1 MTAIRLIAMDLDG
14 TLLDNQGRLPAENAQ
29 VVAEA
34 AAQGIEIVLATG
46 RRFDSARAFA
56 VQMACPMHV
65 ISSNGAL
72 TKTVSGETLSRR
84 LLPAAVARRVLAAT
98 ERFRSEAGVVFDRAT
113 STEIVLERID
123 WDDPLRGA
131 YYRKYRE
138 SVREIRPLA
147 ACLDGPDS
155 EDPIQV
161 MFTGGCERMRAA
173 QETLRKLANG
183 GAEFSLALADYPARD
198 LAILDVLEHGV
209 TKGVAL
215 ADWAHRRGMAREEV
229 MAIGDN
235 WNDREMLEYAGVP
248 VVMANAVAEVMADA
262 KNRDWNM
269 TLSNEQCGVAHA
281 VRRHALLDGRT
292 NGRAHGRK

>member
-14 TLLDNQGRLPAENAQ
+14 TLLDNQGRLPAENART
-29 VVAEA
+29 VAEA
-34 AAQGIEIVLATG
+34 AARGIEILLVTG

-56 VQMACPMHV
+56 MQMSCPIHV

-72 TKTVSGETLSRR
+72 TKTLAGETLSRR

-113 STEIVLERID
+113 NTEIVMERID
-123 WDDPLRGA
+123 WDNPLRGD
-131 YYRKYRE
+131 YYRKYRD

-147 ACLDGPDS
+147 DCLDG

-161 MFTGGCERMRAA
+161 MFSGGCQRMYAV
-173 QETLRKLANG
+173 QEILGKLANAG
-183 GAEFSLALADYPARD
+183 SEFSLALADYPARD
-198 LAILDVLEHGV
+198 LAILDVLNHGV

-215 ADWAHRRGMAREEV
+215 ADWALRRGIAPQEV

-235 WNDREMLEYAGVP
+235 WNDREMLEYSGVP
-248 VVMANAVAEVMADA
+248 VVMANAVSEVLAAA
-262 KNRDWNM
+262 KARGWAM

-281 VRRHALLDGRT
+281 IRRYALM
-292 NGRAHGRK
+292 NGSDAAKGGN